1 MSFDILTITNHDRDI
16 FRGKYIY
23 PVVSRRAGGLSLGIN
38 LNTNN
43 ACNWQCIYCEV
54 PNLVRGK
61 PESIDLLEL
70 ESELDYWL
78 DQIINK
84 SFLSQY
90 TKNKTEFKD
99 IAFSGNG
106 EPTASKQFKE
116 VVGILIKKI
125 NEYKLNTKIIIR
137 LITNGSYMS
146 NKSIQ
151 EALSLIK
158 NFNHEV
164 WFKIDRVHEEDI
176 KITNQVNLSSSTVKR
191 NLEGSLRVSPTV
203 IQTCLFKIS
212 NKLPSSESIDAYINF
227 LKLYDKK
234 IKEIHLYS
242 IARPSKQPNKI
253 ELSRLSES
261 ELKSIEKK
269 MMKVLSTP
277 TKIFA

>member
-1 MSFDILTITNHDRDI
+1 MSVDILTITNYDRNI

-43 ACNWQCIYCEV
+43 ACNWQCVYCEV

-61 PESIDLLEL
+61 PEPIDLKEL
-70 ESELDYWL
+70 EKELDYWL

-90 TKNKTEFKD
+90 TKSRTEFKD

-116 VVGILIKKI
+116 VIGILIKKI
-125 NEYKLNTKIIIR
+125 NQYKLKTKIVIR
-137 LITNGSYMS
+137 LITNGSYMT
-146 NKSIQ
+146 KLGVQ
-151 EALSLIK
+151 EALSLIS
-158 NFNHEV
+158 NFDHEV

-176 KITNQVNLSSSTVKR
+176 KITNQVNLTSSAVKK
-191 NLEGSLRVSPTV
+191 NLEASLRNNPTV
-203 IQTCLFKIS
+203 IQTCLFKIN
-212 NKLPSSESIDAYINF
+212 NKLPSSESIDAYIDF
-227 LKLYDKK
+227 LKLYDEK

-242 IARPSKQPNKI
+242 LARPSKQPNEI

-269 MMKVLSTP
+269 MKVLSTP
-277 TKIFA
+277 TKIFS